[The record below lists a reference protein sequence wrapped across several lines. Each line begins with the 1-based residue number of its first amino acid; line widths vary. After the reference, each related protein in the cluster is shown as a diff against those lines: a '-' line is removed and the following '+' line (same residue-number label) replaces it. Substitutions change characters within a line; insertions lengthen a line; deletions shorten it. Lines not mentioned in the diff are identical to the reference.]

1 MKEISVA
8 KLSAKQRSRL
18 RNGHPVRLKKG
29 EGLILIVHPE
39 RYDLMSKTFS
49 QGKTRTVALTPEEVM
64 ANMKVSPE
72 AHQETQRIDE
82 IQNPEKFGFEGEKVA
97 KPQGTVVGAGL
108 KVNPPSRLYV
118 SNAGGPR
125 GGYRVQSLSSARE
138 LTKHLDKIGE
148 TVGENYGQLMKS
160 GLGNLAQNA
169 ATSAMTDLG
178 IMIGRDNMMIADVP
192 HNVLSGTGLYAG
204 RSVMF
209 GRGRE
214 KSSVA
219 VGGNLLNRTKILPP
233 ALQSQPR
240 GAFFAQNAQMPPAYK
255 TC

>member
-192 HNVLSGTGLYAG
+192 SIGTGLYAG
-204 RSVMF
+204 RGHMF
-209 GRGRE
+209 GRGMRE
-214 KSSVA
+214 KSSVN
-219 VGGNLLNRTKILPP
+219 VGGNLLNRQRTLPP
-233 ALQSQPR
+233 ALQSRPD
-240 GAFFAQNAQMPPAYK
+240 GAFFAQNAQMPPAYRN
-255 TC
+255 C